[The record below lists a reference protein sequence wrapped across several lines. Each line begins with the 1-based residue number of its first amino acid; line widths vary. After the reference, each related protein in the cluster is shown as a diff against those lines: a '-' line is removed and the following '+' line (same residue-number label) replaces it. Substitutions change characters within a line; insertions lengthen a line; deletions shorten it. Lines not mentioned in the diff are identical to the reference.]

1 MDGFH
6 IGRSERG
13 RYLNGWV
20 SEARVWNVARTPAEL
35 EDCVCYVDPTT
46 PGLVAYWS
54 FDGTVQ
60 EDGSVQDLTGHVL
73 SPNRWFVGYQ
83 PTICYN
89 KTDYVLLLKKTI
101 A

>member
-1 MDGFH
+1 MSIYQKAIRQILYCAKTD
-6 IGRSERG
+6 
-13 RYLNGWV
+13 
-20 SEARVWNVARTPAEL
+20 
-35 EDCVCYVDPTT
+35 
-46 PGLVAYWS
+46 
-54 FDGTVQ
+54 
-60 EDGSVQDLTGHVL
+60 HVL